1 MADEISK
8 SNDMPDTLG
17 SNTNGKG
24 KRMSRLTCTQCEGM
38 LLDASDGLLLPD
50 EQSHFDLHL
59 AECSACTRLF
69 ADVRRGVAWM
79 ELLKE
84 APPVPPAGLVDRI
97 LAKTSGDPE
106 LSGSVLAQAAHAAS
120 LFGHSQAKVLPF
132 RVPAHLQQPRTAV
145 QRMMHTVMQPRFMM
159 TAAMAFFS
167 IALTMN
173 IAGIRLSA
181 LRASDLKPNNVKKSF
196 WAANGRVV
204 RYYDNLRVVYELE
217 SRVHEMQRDSDTEP
231 APQRGVVSTP
241 QNDTQPPRQAPSGSP
256 HSSAP
261 RMNRD
266 APATPS
272 QSRDNKPHLLQVDR
286 NLENATVLKMSQ
298 EGVRA

>member
-1 MADEISK
+1 
-8 SNDMPDTLG
+8 MPDTQ
-17 SNTNGKG
+17 SDTQTKG

-59 AECSACTRLF
+59 AECPACTRLF

-84 APPVPPAGLVDRI
+84 APPVPPANLVDRI

-106 LSGSVLAQAAHAAS
+106 LSASVLAQAAHAAS
-120 LFGHSQAKVLPF
+120 LFGNSQAKVLPF

-145 QRMMHTVMQPRFMM
+145 QRMMHTVMQPRFAM

-173 IAGIRLSA
+173 IAGVRLSS
-181 LRASDLKPNNVKKSF
+181 LRASDLKPTSVKKSF

-217 SRVHEMQRDSDTEP
+217 SRVREMQRDSDTEQT
-231 APQRGVVSTP
+231 PQRGIVNAP
-241 QNDTQPPRQAPSGSP
+241 QNDAQPTKQAPSGSP

-261 RMNRD
+261 RVNRD
-266 APATPS
+266 APAIPS
-272 QSRDNKPHLLQVDR
+272 QSRDNAQRLLQVNR
-286 NLENATVLKMSQ
+286 NLENATARQMSQ

>member
-1 MADEISK
+1 MADERSK
-8 SNDMPDTLG
+8 SNDMPDAQSDTH
-17 SNTNGKG
+17 TKG
-24 KRMSRLTCTQCEGM
+24 KRMSRLTCAQCEGM
-38 LLDASDGLLLPD
+38 LLDAADGLLLPD
-50 EQSHFDLHL
+50 EQKHFDLHL
-59 AECSACTRLF
+59 AECPACTRLF
-69 ADVRRGVAWM
+69 ADVQRGSAWM

-97 LAKTSGDPE
+97 LARTSGDAE
-106 LSGSVLAQAAHAAS
+106 VHASVMAQAAHAAS

-132 RVPAHLQQPRTAV
+132 RVPAHLQQPRTRV
-145 QRMMHTVMQPRFMM
+145 QRMMHTVMQPRFAM

-173 IAGIRLSA
+173 IAGVRLSS
-181 LRASDLKPNNVKKSF
+181 LRASDLKPSSVKKSF

-217 SRVHEMQRDSDTEP
+217 SRVREMQRENDTEP
-231 APQRGVVSTP
+231 TPQRGVMNTP
-241 QNDTQPPRQAPSGSP
+241 QNDAQPSRQAPSGSP

-261 RMNRD
+261 KLNRN

-272 QSRDNKPHLLQVDR
+272 QSREDAPHLLEVNQR
-286 NLENATVLKMSQ
+286 IENATARQIRQ
-298 EGVRA
+298 EGVQA